1 MGFVPLQW
9 VSHKQEPMRI
19 VFLSRYKFALTPS
32 SQTWRM
38 RRDEPSSHAPTTRLE
53 VVSAG
58 TRSLGLLVAFFN
70 PPDPGVTS
78 GEFEF
83 VQRVVD
89 GDALLLGTGERVRLI
104 GVNTPETVH
113 PKEVEAFGKEAS
125 AFTKRIV
132 EGKLVRLEFDPLAS
146 RGSDGKDR
154 YSRTLAYVFLQDGT
168 HLNAEIIRQG
178 YGFAVTGSPP
188 LKYQNEF
195 RRLELEAR
203 EQRRGLWASH

>member
-1 MGFVPLQW
+1 MNPRL
-9 VSHKQEPMRI
+9 
-19 VFLSRYKFALTPS
+19 KFRRLKWKWSLPGLVLVALL
-32 SQTWRM
+32 
-38 RRDEPSSHAPTTRLE
+38 A
-53 VVSAG
+53 
-58 TRSLGLLVAFFN
+58 AFFN

-89 GDALLLGTGERVRLI
+89 GDTLVLGKGERVRLI

-113 PKEVEAFGKEAS
+113 PQKAIEAFGKEAS
-125 AFTKRIV
+125 AFTKRMV
-132 EGKLVRLEFDPLAS
+132 EGKLIRLEFDPLSS
-146 RGSDGKDR
+146 RRSDGKDR
-154 YSRTLAYVFLQDGT
+154 YSRTLAYVFLQDDT
-168 HLNAEIIRQG
+168 HVNAEIIRQG
-178 YGFAVTGSPP
+178 YGFAVSSSPP